1 MLIKLLKYF
10 RDARFIW
17 DIFGS
22 VYNRRIY
29 GAIAELYVHIAGE
42 MQTTNQARIL
52 DIGSGRG
59 YISLLLAA
67 RNPQATI
74 EGIDYSS
81 MQVWAADALRRQRK
95 IDNCRFSR
103 GNAMKIMFPDETFD
117 AVVSVGSIKHWPDGL
132 RGLREMRRVLKPGGW
147 VILSET
153 DQEASDEALWQF
165 VSRFN
170 IWFIRDGLLFWGLR
184 HVVFGQSYTQQGLES
199 LAHAAGFR
207 NRVGQRVPTCP
218 YTIVK
223 AQKPHAG

>member
-29 GAIAELYVHIAGE
+29 GAIAELYDHIAEE
-42 MQTTNQARIL
+42 METTSPARIL

-74 EGIDYSS
+74 QGIDYSP
-81 MQVWAADALRRQRK
+81 MQVRAAEALRKQRK

-103 GNAMKIMFPDETFD
+103 GDAMRIMFHDEAFD
-117 AVVSVGSIKHWPDGL
+117 AVVSVGSIKHWPEGL
-132 RGLREMRRVLKPGGW
+132 RGLREMYRVLKPGGW

-153 DQEASDEALWQF
+153 DQEATDEILWRF
-165 VSRFN
+165 VNRFS
-170 IWFIRDGLLFWGLR
+170 IWFIWDALLFWGLR

-207 NRVGQRVPTCP
+207 NMIGQRVPMCP

-223 AQKPHAG
+223 GQKPTAG